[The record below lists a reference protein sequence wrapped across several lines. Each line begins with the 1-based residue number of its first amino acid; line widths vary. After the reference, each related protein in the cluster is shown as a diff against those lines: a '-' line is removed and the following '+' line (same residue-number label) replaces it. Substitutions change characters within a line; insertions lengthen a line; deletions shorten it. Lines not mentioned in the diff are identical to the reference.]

1 MAQSLRFVS
10 IIIPTFNRCEII
22 GNTIESCFTQN
33 YPKDKYEIIIADNNS
48 SDNTKKVVTELQSRS
63 PVPLKYIFEPRQ
75 GAHHARNTA
84 AKESA
89 GELLY
94 YTDDDMI
101 ADENLLTNMTKVFDF
116 DYNVAV
122 VGGRVLPKWEFDPPE
137 WLVKYFND
145 GTLSLIDKQEKL
157 IIADF
162 DIGIY
167 SCHQMI
173 RKEILFECG
182 GFNPDIAKET
192 LIGNGETGLNIK
204 ILNKGYSFGYTSDA
218 VSYHAIPRSR
228 MTQKYINSRYGNQ
241 GNCDSFT
248 IFRKKENSKKVLLK
262 LILFSHIP
270 ETIDRYFKSVVKMF
284 SGKDSWRVDRAY
296 SHYYFHR
303 ILADLKLVTND
314 EWRSYA
320 LKFNYLDG

>member
-63 PVPLKYIFEPRQ
+63 PVPLKYIFDPRQ

-137 WLVKYFND
+137 WLIKYFND

-320 LKFNYLDG
+320 VKFNYLDG

>member
-1 MAQSLRFVS
+1 MSEGPGFVS
-10 IIIPTFNRCEII
+10 IIIPTYNRCEII
-22 GNTIESCFTQN
+22 GNTVESCFRQD

-48 SDNTKKVVTELQSRS
+48 SDNTKGVVEEFKLRS
-63 PVPLKYIFEPRQ
+63 PVPLKYLFEPRQ

-89 GELLY
+89 GEYLY

-101 ADENLLTNMTKVFDF
+101 ADERLLSKMVNIFETNKS
-116 DYNVAV
+116 VAV

-137 WLVKYFND
+137 WLLKYFKD
-145 GTLSLIDKQEKL
+145 GTLSLIDKPEKL

-173 RKEILFECG
+173 RKEVLFECG
-182 GFNPDIAKET
+182 GFNPDIAKEI

-204 ILNKGYSFGYTSDA
+204 ILNKGYDFGYTSEA

-228 MTQKYINSRYGNQ
+228 MTQKYINSRFGNQ
-241 GNCDSFT
+241 ANCDSFT
-248 IFRKKENSKKVLLK
+248 TYRKNEHSKKALLK
-262 LILFSHIP
+262 LVLYSHIP
-270 ETIDRYFKSVVKMF
+270 EALENYFSSIGKMI
-284 SGKDSWRVDRAY
+284 SGKDSWRLDRAF
-296 SHYYFHR
+296 SHYYYRR
-303 ILADLKLVTND
+303 IFADLRLATND
-314 EWRSYA
+314 EWRKYA
-320 LKFNYLDG
+320 MKFDYLEG

>member
-63 PVPLKYIFEPRQ
+63 PVPLKYIFDPRQ

-137 WLVKYFND
+137 WLIKYFND

>member
-116 DYNVAV
+116 DYNVGV
-122 VGGRVLPKWEFDPPE
+122 VGGRVLPKWEFDPPD
-137 WLVKYFND
+137 WLLKYFED
-145 GTLSLIDKQEKL
+145 GTLSLINKPEKL
-157 IIADF
+157 IIANF

-173 RKEILFECG
+173 RKVILFECG

-303 ILADLKLVTND
+303 TLADLKLVTND

>member
-320 LKFNYLDG
+320 VKFNYLDG

>member
-1 MAQSLRFVS
+1 MAQSLKFVS

>member
-1 MAQSLRFVS
+1 MDQSCRFVT
-10 IIIPTFNRCEII
+10 IIIPTYNRCNII
-22 GNTIESCFTQN
+22 GKTIESCFAQN

-48 SDNTKKVVTELQSRS
+48 TDNTKQVILELQSRS
-63 PVPLKYIFEPRQ
+63 PVNLKYIFEPRQ

-84 AKESA
+84 AKEST
-89 GELLY
+89 GDFLY

-101 ADENLLTNMTKVFDF
+101 ADEDLLTNMTRVFEIDK
-116 DYNVAV
+116 NVAV
-122 VGGRVLPKWEFDPPE
+122 VGGRVLPKWEFDPPD
-137 WLVKYFND
+137 WLLKYFKD
-145 GTLSLIDKQEKL
+145 GTLSLIDRPEKL
-157 IIADF
+157 IIANF

-204 ILNKGYSFGYTSDA
+204 ILNKGYSFGYTSEA
-218 VSYHAIPRSR
+218 VSYHVIPRSR

-248 IFRKKENSKKVLLK
+248 TFRKNEHTKKSLLK

-270 ETIDRYFKSVVKMF
+270 ETLGRYFRSVGKMI
-284 SGKDSWRVDRAY
+284 SGRDSWRLERAFT
-296 SHYYFHR
+296 HYYFHR
-303 ILADLKLVTND
+303 TMADLKLATDDN
-314 EWRSYA
+314 WREYA
-320 LKFNYLDG
+320 AKFNYLDG